1 MLMTTVVF
9 PGQGSQKLGMGEGLF
24 EQFPDITSVADSIL
38 GYSIKEL
45 CLQDSNEQLG
55 NTAFTQPA
63 LFTVNA
69 LMYKHRASKGLPQP
83 AFLAGHSLGEYNALW
98 AAGVFDFATGL
109 TLVKKRGELMSQA
122 KGGGMAAV
130 IGLTPDVLKSVLAE
144 NQLHDVEMANFNSP
158 VQIVISGKKEAV
170 EKGCEVIKAAGAKL
184 VVPLKVSGA
193 FHSSLMEEA
202 KQAFSTFLSGFTFNA
217 PSIPVISNVSAKPY
231 ASSNDVVSLLS
242 AQITGSVRWVESV
255 HYILDQGETEFEE
268 VGPGKVL
275 AGLINAIQKER
286 QKTA

>member
-98 AAGVFDFATGL
+98 AADVFDFATGL

-130 IGLTPDVLKSVLAE
+130 IGLTPDALKAVLTE

-193 FHSSLMEEA
+193 FHSSLMEDA
-202 KQAFSTFLSGFTFNA
+202 KQEFSTFLSGFTFNT
-217 PSIPVISNVSAKPY
+217 PSIPVISNVFAKPY